1 MTLKERLKRDLKRDR
16 YTLGHLAKE
25 AGITQNYLTQIL
37 KGRTPSIKIATA
49 IARAANKLTGL
60 DTYNTITFLHLND

>member
-25 AGITQNYLTQIL
+25 AGITQNYVTQIL
-37 KGRTPSIKIATA
+37 QGHTPSVRTATA
-49 IARAANKLTGL
+49 LAREAKNLTGL

>member
-16 YTLGHLAKE
+16 YKLIHLAEE
-25 AGITQNYLTQIL
+25 AGITPATLSRVL
-37 KGRTPSIKIATA
+37 KGRTPSIKTATA
-49 IARAANKLTGL
+49 LARAANKLTGL

>member
-16 YTLGHLAKE
+16 YNLGHLAKE

-37 KGRTPSIKIATA
+37 KGHTPTVRTATA
-49 IARAANKLTGL
+49 LARAANKLTGL
-60 DTYNTITFLHLND
+60 DTYNTITFLHLD

>member
-25 AGITQNYLTQIL
+25 AGITQNYVTQIL
-37 KGRTPSIKIATA
+37 QGHTPSVRTATA
-49 IARAANKLTGL
+49 LARAANKLTGL
-60 DTYNTITFLHLND
+60 DSYNPITFLHLD